1 MFTEGKGVKDM
12 AHIFEYQVEK
22 LFINRL
28 QEIGYDFVELNNY
41 ANVISNFRLQL
52 AKFNARK
59 LEEKGHAASFSDV
72 EFNRIMIHVD
82 NHSVYESAKILRD
95 KYVLLR
101 WYNKVVTP
109 TLE

>member
-1 MFTEGKGVKDM
+1 M

-41 ANVISNFRLQL
+41 ADVISNFRLQL

-59 LEEKGHAASFSDV
+59 LEEKGD
-72 EFNRIMIHVD
+72 RI
-82 NHSVYESAKILRD
+82 R
-95 KYVLLR
+95 
-101 WYNKVVTP
+101 
-109 TLE
+109 